1 MEIRR
6 AEEADMPRIE
16 ELLRQ
21 VNLVHH
27 KGRPDL
33 FKYGA
38 RKYTDEELRVLIHD
52 DSRPIFV
59 ALDGAGTVQGYAF
72 CIFQQ
77 YVNHNIM
84 TDIKTLYIDDL
95 CVDEACPRPAHR
107 HGALPPRPGL
117 CARERLL
124 QRDAQRLEPQRER
137 DEVLPGAGPHAPE
150 GRHGG
155 PALIPLQGRIF
166 PVY

>member
-52 DSRPIFV
+52 DSRPTS
-59 ALDGAGTVQGYAF
+59 AWT
-72 CIFQQ
+72 
-77 YVNHNIM
+77 
-84 TDIKTLYIDDL
+84 
-95 CVDEACPRPAHR
+95 RPA
-107 HGALPPRPGL
+107 AASTS
-117 CARERLL
+117 ARRSTATSWTL
-124 QRDAQRLEPQRER
+124 RAR
-137 DEVLPGAGPHAPE
+137 AA
-150 GRHGG
+150 
-155 PALIPLQGRIF
+155 ATT
-166 PVY
+166 

>member
-38 RKYTDEELRVLIHD
+38 RKYTDEELRVLIHGR
-52 DSRPIFV
+52 SSWRW
-59 ALDGAGTVQGYAF
+59 T
-72 CIFQQ
+72 
-77 YVNHNIM
+77 
-84 TDIKTLYIDDL
+84 
-95 CVDEACPRPAHR
+95 
-107 HGALPPRPGL
+107 
-117 CARERLL
+117 ARARC
-124 QRDAQRLEPQRER
+124 RATPS
-137 DEVLPGAGPHAPE
+137 AS
-150 GRHGG
+150 
-155 PALIPLQGRIF
+155 F
-166 PVY
+166 SST

>member
-72 CIFQQ
+72 CILQQ
-77 YVNHNIM
+77 PDGSGNLQPR
-84 TDIKTLYIDDL
+84 KALYIDDL
-95 CVDEACPRPAHR
+95 CVDQ
-107 HGALPPRPGL
+107 
-117 CARERLL
+117 ARRGEHIG
-124 QRDAQRLEPQRER
+124 QRLYEHVREAAR
-137 DEVLPGAGPHAPE
+137 AMGCYHITLNVWSLNQTAARFYEKMGLK
-150 GRHGG
+150 
-155 PALIPLQGRIF
+155 PLK
-166 PVY
+166 VTMESLL